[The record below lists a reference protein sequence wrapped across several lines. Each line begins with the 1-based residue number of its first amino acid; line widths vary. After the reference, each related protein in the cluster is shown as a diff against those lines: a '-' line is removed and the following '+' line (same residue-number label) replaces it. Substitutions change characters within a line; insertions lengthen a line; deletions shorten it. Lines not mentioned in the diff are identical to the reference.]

1 MKEQLL
7 LCNGFGDVIMCV
19 CDYSGGEHSN
29 RPLADTTGQYNTEHV
44 RTKSVMN
51 VIMTFAKPQ
60 TCY

>member
-1 MKEQLL
+1 MGLVMSQ
-7 LCNGFGDVIMCV
+7 CV
-19 CDYSGGEHSN
+19 CDYSGGEHGN